1 MSMSMAMS
9 ISKSMTLAGRFL
21 KRPAAERWL
30 LLRALVLHTC
40 VASLLRIVR
49 FGTLSD
55 WLRRYGAHRPASG
68 HPLDSAAI
76 DRVVWAV
83 QQAASVAPWGR
94 TCLTEAL
101 TAEALLRRG
110 GCDTTLRY
118 GVATEG
124 EERLAAH
131 AWLEHNGVEII
142 GGPSRFHEPLHPSA
156 MRIA

>member
-1 MSMSMAMS
+1 MSVSR
-9 ISKSMTLAGRFL
+9 SKSITLAGRFL
-21 KRPAAERWL
+21 SRTAADRRL
-30 LLRALVLHTC
+30 LLRALALHAC

-55 WLRRYGAHRPASG
+55 WLRRYGRPANG

-76 DRVVWAV
+76 DHIVWAV

-101 TAEALLRRG
+101 TAETMLRRA

-124 EERLAAH
+124 EKRLSAH
-131 AWLEHNGVEII
+131 AWLEHDGVEII
-142 GGPSRFHEPLHPSA
+142 GGPSRFHEPLRPSA
-156 MRIA
+156 ARIA

>member
-1 MSMSMAMS
+1 MMSMS
-9 ISKSMTLAGRFL
+9 ISTSTTLIRRFL
-21 KRPAAERWL
+21 RRTAADRWL
-30 LLRALVLHTC
+30 LLRALALHTG

-55 WLRRYGAHRPASG
+55 WLRRYGGHRPANG

-76 DRVVWAV
+76 DRIVWAV
-83 QQAASVAPWGR
+83 RQAASVAPWGR

-101 TAEALLRRG
+101 TAEALLRRA

-124 EERLAAH
+124 EKRLAAH
-131 AWLEHNGVEII
+131 AWLEHDGVEII
-142 GGPSRFHEPLHPSA
+142 GGPSRSHEPLHPSTV
-156 MRIA
+156 RIA